1 MLRYQDICAKK
12 SRFLALTGLHVEE
25 FVVLLTSFQEA
36 FDWSMQHTTLTGE
49 KREYR
54 RYTTYSNSPLPTME
68 DKLLF
73 ILVYLKH
80 NLHQEVQG
88 CLFGMSQ
95 TNVSKWSH
103 ILHGIL
109 NQALAQQSHLPART
123 AEEFAMYVQDRTK
136 TAVSDR
142 TPGGKSDSGETRP
155 EITATSP
162 TSPEDAIDTHD
173 STDTDMNSQ
182 MASRDATIP
191 HGSAREADIVQEPAL
206 DNEGV
211 PESVTEATAAHI
223 FFHDGVER
231 PINRPC
237 DPFDQEDY
245 YSGKKKQHMLK
256 NIIIATL
263 QGKIPFLSQTRFGK
277 LHDKRAA
284 DESRYTFPAGSHLYQ
299 DTGFQGFTPPDVII
313 IQPKKKPRG
322 GELTLV
328 EKEENRRISSIRVF
342 IEHVIGSVKRYRV
355 VKEKIRLWKG
365 NIRDKIMETC
375 CGLHNFRIT
384 FRPMRYAENKSC

>member
-1 MLRYQDICAKK
+1 MLRYQEICAKK

-36 FDWSMQHTTLTGE
+36 FDWSMQHATITGE

-80 NLHQEVQG
+80 NLHQEIQG

-95 TNVSKWSH
+95 TNVSKWTH
-103 ILHGIL
+103 LLHGIL

-123 AEEFAMYVQDRTK
+123 AQEFATYLQGRAKADVSASIPGDR
-136 TAVSDR
+136 
-142 TPGGKSDSGETRP
+142 SDSGETRP
-155 EITATSP
+155 EMSATSATSP
-162 TSPEDAIDTHD
+162 KDTIDTLD
-173 STDTDMNSQ
+173 SSDTFISPQTVSQ
-182 MASRDATIP
+182 DATLP
-191 HGSAREADIVQEPAL
+191 QGSGQETETVQEPSS
-206 DNEGV
+206 
-211 PESVTEATAAHI
+211 ESRVVQEPMTEATAARI

-231 PINRPC
+231 PINRPS

-256 NIIIATL
+256 NIMVATIH
-263 QGKIPFLSQTRFGK
+263 GKVPFLSWTRFGK

-284 DESRYTFPAGSHLYQ
+284 DESGYTFPAGSHVYQ
-299 DTGFQGFTPPDVII
+299 DTGFQGFAPADVII

-322 GELTLV
+322 GELTLA
-328 EKEENRRISSIRVF
+328 EKAENRRISAIRVF
-342 IEHVIGSVKRYRV
+342 IEHVICSVKRYRV
-355 VKEKIRLWKG
+355 VKDKIRLWKG
-365 NIRDKIMETC
+365 NIRDRVLETC

-384 FRPMRYAENKSC
+384 FRPMCYAEDKS

>member
-1 MLRYQDICAKK
+1 MLRYQDICTKK
-12 SRFLALTGLHVEE
+12 SRFIALTGLHIEE
-25 FVVLLTSFQEA
+25 FVVLLTHFQKA
-36 FDWSMQHTTLTGE
+36 FDWSMQHSTMTGK

-54 RYTTYSNSPLPTME
+54 RYTTYSNRPLPTME
-68 DKLLF
+68 DKLFF

-80 NLHQEVQG
+80 NLHQEIQG

-95 TNVSKWSH
+95 TNVSKWTH
-103 ILHGIL
+103 LLHRIL
-109 NQALAQQSHLPART
+109 NQALAQQSYLPART
-123 AEEFAMYVQDRTK
+123 AEEFAVYLQDRAK
-136 TAVSDR
+136 TDVSHR
-142 TPGGKSDSGETRP
+142 TPGGRSDPGETRS
-155 EITATSP
+155 EVSAISP
-162 TSPEDAIDTHD
+162 TSPENDIDTD
-173 STDTDMNSQ
+173 TSTDNEMNPQ
-182 MASRDATIP
+182 KVSRDATIP
-191 HGSAREADIVQEPAL
+191 HGTAREQEPSL
-206 DNEGV
+206 DSGV
-211 PESVTEATAAHI
+211 AQETVTEATAETVAART

-256 NIIIATL
+256 NIIIATI
-263 QGKIPFLSQTRFGK
+263 QGEIPFLSDTRFGK

-284 DESRYTFPAGSHLYQ
+284 DESRYTFPTGSHVYQ
-299 DTGFQGFTPPDVII
+299 DTGFQGFAPPEVII

-322 GELTLV
+322 GELTLA

-342 IEHVIGSVKRYRV
+342 IEHVICSVKRYRI

-365 NIRDKIMETC
+365 NIRDTIMETC

-384 FRPMRYAENKSC
+384 FRPMRYAENKS

>member
-1 MLRYQDICAKK
+1 MLRYQDICTKK
-12 SRFLALTGLHVEE
+12 SRFLALTGLYVEE
-25 FVVLLTSFQEA
+25 FVVLLTYFQEA
-36 FDWSMQHTTLTGE
+36 FDLSMQHATITGE

-80 NLHQEVQG
+80 NLHQEIQG

-95 TNVSKWSH
+95 TNVSKWTH
-103 ILHGIL
+103 LLHRIL
-109 NQALAQQSHLPART
+109 NQALAQQSYLPART
-123 AEEFAMYVQDRTK
+123 AEELAVYLQDRAK
-136 TAVSDR
+136 MDVSDR
-142 TPGGKSDSGETRP
+142 TSGGRSNPGATRS
-155 EITATSP
+155 EITVISP
-162 TSPEDAIDTHD
+162 TSPEDDRDTTISHGAAQEAEIVPEPPPD
-173 STDTDMNSQ
+173 S
-182 MASRDATIP
+182 RV
-191 HGSAREADIVQEPAL
+191 VQET
-206 DNEGV
+206 
-211 PESVTEATAAHI
+211 VTEATAARI

-256 NIIIATL
+256 NIIIAMI
-263 QGKIPFLSQTRFGK
+263 QGEIPFLSHTCFGK
-277 LHDKRAA
+277 VHDKRAA
-284 DESRYTFPAGSHLYQ
+284 DESGYTFPEGSIAYQ
-299 DTGFQGFTPPDVII
+299 DSGFQGFAPIGVTI

-322 GELTLV
+322 GELTPA

-342 IEHVIGSVKRYRV
+342 VEHVICSVKRYRV

-365 NIRDKIMETC
+365 NIRDKVMETC

-384 FRPMRYAENKSC
+384 FRPMRYAENKS

>member
-1 MLRYQDICAKK
+1 MLRYQDICTKK
-12 SRFLALTGLHVEE
+12 SRFLALTGLYVEE
-25 FVVLLTSFQEA
+25 FVVLLTYFQEA
-36 FDWSMQHTTLTGE
+36 FDLSMQHATITGE

-54 RYTTYSNSPLPTME
+54 RYTTYSTSPLPTME

-80 NLHQEVQG
+80 NLHQEIQG

-95 TNVSKWSH
+95 TNVSKWTH
-103 ILHGIL
+103 LLHRIL
-109 NQALAQQSHLPART
+109 NQALAQQSYLPART
-123 AEEFAMYVQDRTK
+123 AEEFAVYLQDRAK
-136 TAVSDR
+136 TDVSDR
-142 TPGGKSDSGETRP
+142 TSGGRSDPGETRS
-155 EITATSP
+155 EITVISP
-162 TSPEDAIDTHD
+162 TSPEDDRDT
-173 STDTDMNSQ
+173 
-182 MASRDATIP
+182 TIS
-191 HGSAREADIVQEPAL
+191 HGSAQEAGIVAEPAPDSRVVQET
-206 DNEGV
+206 
-211 PESVTEATAAHI
+211 VTEATAARI

-256 NIIIATL
+256 NIIIAMI
-263 QGKIPFLSQTRFGK
+263 QGEIPFLSHTRFGK
-277 LHDKRAA
+277 VHDKRAA
-284 DESRYTFPAGSHLYQ
+284 DESGYTFPEGSIAYQ
-299 DTGFQGFTPPDVII
+299 DSGFQGFAPIGVTI

-322 GELTLV
+322 GELTPA

-342 IEHVIGSVKRYRV
+342 VEHVIGSVKRYRV

-365 NIRDKIMETC
+365 NIRDKVMETC

-384 FRPMRYAENKSC
+384 FRPMRYAENKS

>member
-1 MLRYQDICAKK
+1 MLRYQEICAKK

-25 FVVLLTSFQEA
+25 FAVLLTSFQET
-36 FDWSMQHTTLTGE
+36 FDFSMQHTTITGE

-80 NLHQEVQG
+80 NLHQEIQG
-88 CLFGMSQ
+88 CLFDMSQ
-95 TNVSKWSH
+95 TNVSKWTH
-103 ILHGIL
+103 LLHGIL

-123 AEEFAMYVQDRTK
+123 AQEFAIYLQDRAK
-136 TAVSDR
+136 MDVSER
-142 TPGGKSDSGETRP
+142 TPGNRADSGKARP
-155 EITATSP
+155 EIDALSP
-162 TSPEDAIDTHD
+162 LSPEDAIDTQD
-173 STDTDMNSQ
+173 STDTGMSPQ
-182 MASRDATIP
+182 TVSEDAMIP
-191 HGSAREADIVQEPAL
+191 QGSARETKIVQELSP
-206 DNEGV
+206 DSGV
-211 PESVTEATAAHI
+211 VQEPITEAIAALI

-245 YSGKKKQHMLK
+245 YSGKKKQHMVK
-256 NIIIATL
+256 NIMITTL
-263 QGKIPFLSQTRFGK
+263 QGKIPFLSWTRFGK

-284 DESRYTFPAGSHLYQ
+284 DESGYTFPPGSQVYQ
-299 DTGFQGFTPPDVII
+299 DTGFQGFAPANVII

-322 GELTLV
+322 GELTPA
-328 EKEENRRISSIRVF
+328 EKAENRRISSIRVF
-342 IEHVIGSVKRYRV
+342 IEHVICSVKRYRV
-355 VKEKIRLWKG
+355 VKDKIRLWKG
-365 NIRDKIMETC
+365 NIRDRVLETC

-384 FRPMRYAENKSC
+384 FRPMCYAETKS

>member
-1 MLRYQDICAKK
+1 MLRYQEICAKK
-12 SRFLALTGLHVEE
+12 RRFLALTGLHVEE
-25 FVVLLTSFQEA
+25 FVVLLASFQEA
-36 FDWSMQHTTLTGE
+36 FDRSMQHATITGE

-54 RYTTYSNSPLPTME
+54 RYTTYSTSPLPTME

-80 NLHQEVQG
+80 NLHQEIQG

-95 TNVSKWSH
+95 TNVSKWTH
-103 ILHGIL
+103 LLHGIL

-123 AEEFAMYVQDRTK
+123 AQEFAMYVQDRAK
-136 TAVSDR
+136 TDVSERTSGDR
-142 TPGGKSDSGETRP
+142 SDSGETRP
-155 EITATSP
+155 EISATSA
-162 TSPEDAIDTHD
+162 TSPEDAIDTQD
-173 STDTDMNSQ
+173 STDTEMSPQTVSQ
-182 MASRDATIP
+182 DAILAQ
-191 HGSAREADIVQEPAL
+191 GSGRKTETVLSPRPDSGVGQEP
-206 DNEGV
+206 
-211 PESVTEATAAHI
+211 PTEATAARI

-256 NIIIATL
+256 NIMIATIH
-263 QGKIPFLSQTRFGK
+263 GKVPFLSWTRFGK

-284 DESRYTFPAGSHLYQ
+284 DESGYTFPAGSRVYQ
-299 DTGFQGFTPPDVII
+299 DTGFQGFAPADVII

-322 GELTLV
+322 GERTLA
-328 EKEENRRISSIRVF
+328 EKAENRRISSIRVF
-342 IEHVIGSVKRYRV
+342 VEHVICSVKRYRV

-365 NIRDKIMETC
+365 NIRDKVLETW

-384 FRPMRYAENKSC
+384 FRPMRYAENKS